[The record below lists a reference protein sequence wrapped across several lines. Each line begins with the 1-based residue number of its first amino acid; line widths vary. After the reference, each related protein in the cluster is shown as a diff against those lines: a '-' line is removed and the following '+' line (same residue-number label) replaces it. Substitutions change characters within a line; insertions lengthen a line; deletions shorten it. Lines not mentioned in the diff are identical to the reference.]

1 MCDVLLVNA
10 WCPAGWRLSSESP
23 LVGLKCGLALE
34 GGDSSVIILIVGLSV
49 SASGSL
55 IRIVYTE
62 SADADLGAGEVVAL
76 ILVLGGNERLSRACG
91 MLEGGS

>member
-1 MCDVLLVNA
+1 M
-10 WCPAGWRLSSESP
+10 
-23 LVGLKCGLALE
+23 
-34 GGDSSVIILIVGLSV
+34 IILIVGLSV

-55 IRIVYTE
+55 IRMVYTE

-76 ILVLGGNERLSRACG
+76 IRVFGGRERLSRAAG

>member
-1 MCDVLLVNA
+1 M
-10 WCPAGWRLSSESP
+10 
-23 LVGLKCGLALE
+23 LE

-55 IRIVYTE
+55 IKIVYTE
-62 SADADLGAGEVVAL
+62 SADADFGAGEVVAL
-76 ILVLGGNERLSRACG
+76 ILVFGGKERLSRAAG